1 MDKHRSPFAATSPS
15 HGTPAGPG
23 TPTDRV
29 PRVPRVPRVH
39 RGPTLAVTVTALAA
53 AAVAVGCFGGGDDDD
68 MTPPGQ
74 AMGTSV
80 PDSALASSTA
90 YTQFTLMTSQ
100 ATSETAEPLTADNVT
115 VPPASET
122 DEPAPVT

>member
-1 MDKHRSPFAATSPS
+1 MDQHRSPLAPPRDGIARPRAA
-15 HGTPAGPG
+15 
-23 TPTDRV
+23 RV
-29 PRVPRVPRVH
+29 S

-53 AAVAVGCFGGGDDDD
+53 AAVAAGCFGGGDDDD

>member
-1 MDKHRSPFAATSPS
+1 MDKHRSPVAATGSSPGTAADT
-15 HGTPAGPG
+15 GTPA
-23 TPTDRV
+23 DRV
-29 PRVPRVPRVH
+29 LRVR

-53 AAVAVGCFGGGDDDD
+53 AAVAAGCFGGGDDDD

-74 AMGTSV
+74 AVGTSV